1 MFVLLMWCYKC
12 TLVFSM
18 KLLHSVNPLPSILF
32 LYLRILFEWMCR
44 VCIAY
49 IYVIYFSHYLH
60 SISLFYL
67 SLFPFSISLLSFPS
81 LSLLS
86 FPSIFPSLSLA
97 LSIFLPQRWYF
108 CYFAIWDLNFK
119 FNFENLERASVS
131 LNVEC

>member
-1 MFVLLMWCYKC
+1 MFVLRMWCYKC

-60 SISLFYL
+60 SISSFYL

-81 LSLLS
+81 LFPFSLSLLSFLSLSLLS
-86 FPSIFPSLSLA
+86 FPSVFPFYLSFSLSLS
-97 LSIFLPQRWYF
+97 LSLSFHLKDGI
-108 CYFAIWDLNFK
+108 FAILQ
-119 FNFENLERASVS
+119 FEI
-131 LNVEC
+131 